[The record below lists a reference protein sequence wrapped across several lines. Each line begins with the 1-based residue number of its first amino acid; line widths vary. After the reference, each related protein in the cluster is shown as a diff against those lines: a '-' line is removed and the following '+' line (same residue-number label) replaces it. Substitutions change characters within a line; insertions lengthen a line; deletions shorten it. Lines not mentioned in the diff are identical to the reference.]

1 MGGLFQICKIT
12 FGLLYII
19 DLARLLHN
27 TQLLLGCQDAM
38 SAFQRPSS
46 PDPFADEE
54 RPSGRSLEGSLTITT
69 DPLQVLAHQQETGH
83 EAVGQTLQKIHG
95 DGVGGVPVSL
105 CGEVLRATKGNRMK
119 QGR

>member
-1 MGGLFQICKIT
+1 
-12 FGLLYII
+12 
-19 DLARLLHN
+19 
-27 TQLLLGCQDAM
+27 M

-69 DPLQVLAHQQETGH
+69 DPLQVPAHQPETGH

-95 DGVGGVPVSL
+95 DGAEGVFVW
-105 CGEVLRATKGNRMK
+105 GEVLRATKGKRMK
-119 QGR
+119 KGRSININQYQSNQSISFSHVFVCQVF

>member
-1 MGGLFQICKIT
+1 
-12 FGLLYII
+12 
-19 DLARLLHN
+19 
-27 TQLLLGCQDAM
+27 M

-69 DPLQVLAHQQETGH
+69 DPLQVPAHQQETGH

-95 DGVGGVPVSL
+95 DGAGGGL
-105 CGEVLRATKGNRMK
+105 GGGKI
-119 QGR
+119 